1 MGVMVAAAAIGF
13 IAAALLLALFSQSY
27 CIYAPRPPWTKWL
40 MAAMA
45 VFGMVVEIGAISHGL

>member
-1 MGVMVAAAAIGF
+1 MGVMVTAAAIGF
-13 IAAALLLALFSQSY
+13 IVTTLLLAIFSQSY
-27 CIYAPRPPWTKWL
+27 CLYASRPPWTQWL